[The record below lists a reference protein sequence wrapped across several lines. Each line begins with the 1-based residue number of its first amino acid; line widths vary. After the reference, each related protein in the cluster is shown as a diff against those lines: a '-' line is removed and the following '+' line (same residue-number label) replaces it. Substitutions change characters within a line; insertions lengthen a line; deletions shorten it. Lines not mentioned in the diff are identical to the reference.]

1 MFREPPRRSR
11 RGWGA
16 REALDLHFV
25 FVLAV
30 FVLSNV
36 KEVLVVGD
44 DVDADR

>member
-11 RGWGA
+11 RGRGA

-25 FVLAV
+25 PVIAV
-30 FVLSNV
+30 FVISNV
-36 KEVLVVGD
+36 KERLVVDD